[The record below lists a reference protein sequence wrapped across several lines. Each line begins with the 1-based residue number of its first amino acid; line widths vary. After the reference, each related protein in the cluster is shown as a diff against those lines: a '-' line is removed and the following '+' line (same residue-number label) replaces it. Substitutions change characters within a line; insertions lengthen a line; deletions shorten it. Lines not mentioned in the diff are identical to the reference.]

1 MAKKELS
8 KFQKFLASKK
18 YKTFMGYLYGW
29 GASVVMIGAYFKLTH
44 IPGADFML
52 ALGLG
57 IEALIFFMSAFEP
70 QHMEYAWD
78 NVFVELE
85 EDWDGVQRTQFATTG
100 GGSSSR
106 GQVTDAEDALLSKML
121 DKMNVSEDT
130 FKRLGKGL
138 DKLAENAGQMADISN
153 AMAAT
158 TNYANAM
165 DRATKSISDFSSAYV
180 ETNQKL
186 SDSLGK
192 LDFSALDANTIK
204 RVASSMASLN
214 SIYELQL
221 QGAEQTSAAS
231 KKLTET
237 MNKYMENL
245 TASSQSTG
253 QLNQQLSQ
261 LSQRLTALNNVYGGM
276 LSAMN
281 IKAYFYSKPIV

>member
-8 KFQKFLASKK
+8 KFQQFLTSRKF
-18 YKTFMGYLYGW
+18 KTFMGYLYGW

-70 QHMEYAWD
+70 QHVEYAWD
-78 NVFVELE
+78 NVFVELDE
-85 EDWDGVQRTQFATTG
+85 EWDGKTHTQFATTN
-100 GGSSSR
+100 GGSSASNL
-106 GQVTDAEDALLSKML
+106 TSAEDAMLSKML
-121 DKMNVSEDT
+121 EKMNVSEDT
-130 FKRLGKGL
+130 FKKLGRGI

-153 AMAAT
+153 ALAAT
-158 TNYANAM
+158 TNYATAM
-165 DRATKSISDFSSAYV
+165 DRATKSISEFSNAYV
-180 ETNQKL
+180 QTNQKL

-204 RVASSMASLN
+204 KVASSMTSLN

-245 TASSQSTG
+245 NASSQNAG
-253 QLNQQLSQ
+253 QLNQQLTQ
-261 LSQRLTALNNVYGGM
+261 LQQRLSALNNVYGGM

-281 IKAYFYSKPIV
+281 IKA

>member
-1 MAKKELS
+1 MSKKQENLTGFK
-8 KFQKFLASKK
+8 KFQAFTQSKK
-18 YKTFMGYLYGW
+18 YKSFMGAVYGI
-29 GASVVMIGAYFKLTH
+29 GAAIVMVGAYFKLTH
-44 IPGADFML
+44 IQGADLML

-57 IEALIFFMSAFEP
+57 VEALIFFLSAFEP
-70 QHMEYAWD
+70 QHLDYAWD

-85 EDWDGVQRTQFATTG
+85 EDWDGVQKTQFATSGAGRPAAAT
-100 GGSSSR
+100 
-106 GQVTDAEDALLSKML
+106 TDVEEAMLSKMFE
-121 DKMNVSEDT
+121 KMNVSEET
-130 FKRLGKGL
+130 FKRIGKGL

-165 DRATKSISDFSSAYV
+165 DRATKSISDFSNAYV
-180 ETNQKL
+180 QTNQKL

-204 RVASSMASLN
+204 KVASSMQSLN

-231 KKLTET
+231 KALTET
-237 MNKYMENL
+237 MNKYMDNL
-245 TASSQSTG
+245 NASSKNAG
-253 QLNQQLSQ
+253 VLNDQLTQLSA
-261 LSQRLTALNNVYGGM
+261 RLTALNNVYGGM

-281 IKAYFYSKPIV
+281 NKA

>member
-8 KFQKFLASKK
+8 GFQKFLKSKK
-18 YKTFMGYLYGW
+18 YKTFMAYLYGW

-44 IPGADFML
+44 IPGADLML
-52 ALGLG
+52 AIGLG
-57 IEALIFFMSAFEP
+57 VEAVIFFMSAFEP
-70 QHMEYAWD
+70 VHMEYEWD

-85 EDWDGVQRTQFATTG
+85 EDWDGVQKTQFATS
-100 GGSSSR
+100 GSVKNVSAP
-106 GQVTDAEDALLSKML
+106 TDVEEAMLSKMFE
-121 DKMNVSEDT
+121 KMNVSEDT
-130 FKRLGKGL
+130 FKKLGRGI

-158 TNYANAM
+158 TNYATAM
-165 DRATKSISDFSSAYV
+165 DRATKSIADFSNAYV
-180 ETNQKL
+180 QTNQKL

-192 LDFSALDANTIK
+192 LDFSALDANTIRK
-204 RVASSMASLN
+204 VANSMQSLN

-237 MNKYMENL
+237 MNKYMDNL
-245 TASSQSTG
+245 NASSQNAG
-253 QLNQQLSQ
+253 QLNQQLTQ

-281 IKAYFYSKPIV
+281 IKA

>member
-8 KFQKFLASKK
+8 KFQQFLTSRKF
-18 YKTFMGYLYGW
+18 KTFMGYLYGW
-29 GASVVMIGAYFKLTH
+29 GASVVMVGAYFKLTH

-70 QHMEYAWD
+70 QHVEYAWD
-78 NVFVELE
+78 NVFVELDE
-85 EDWDGVQRTQFATTG
+85 EWDGKTRTQFATTNA
-100 GGSSSR
+100 GGSTASNL
-106 GQVTDAEDALLSKML
+106 TDAEDAMLSKML
-121 DKMNVSEDT
+121 EKMNVSEDT
-130 FKRLGKGL
+130 FKKLGRGI
-138 DKLAENAGQMADISN
+138 DKLAENAGQMADITN

-158 TNYANAM
+158 TNYAVAM
-165 DRATKSISDFSSAYV
+165 DRATKSIADFSNSYIQ
-180 ETNQKL
+180 TNQKL

-204 RVASSMASLN
+204 KVASSMTSLN

-231 KKLTET
+231 KALTET
-237 MNKYMENL
+237 MNKYMDNL
-245 TASSQSTG
+245 NASSQNAG
-253 QLNQQLSQ
+253 QLNQQLTQ

-281 IKAYFYSKPIV
+281 IKA

>member
-8 KFQKFLASKK
+8 NFQKFLASKK

-70 QHMEYAWD
+70 QHVEYAWD

-85 EDWDGVQRTQFATTG
+85 EDWDGKTKTQFATTG
-100 GGSSSR
+100 SGASKGAI
-106 GQVTDAEDALLSKML
+106 TDAEDAMLSKML

-138 DKLAENAGQMADISN
+138 DRLAENAGQMADISN

-165 DRATKSISDFSSAYV
+165 DRATKSIADFSNAYIQ
-180 ETNQKL
+180 TNQKL

-204 RVASSMASLN
+204 KVASSMTSLN

-237 MNKYMENL
+237 MNKYMDNL
-245 TASSQSTG
+245 NASSQNAG
-253 QLNQQLSQ
+253 QLNQQLTQ

-281 IKAYFYSKPIV
+281 IKA

>member
-1 MAKKELS
+1 MAKQKKELS
-8 KFQKFLASKK
+8 GFQKFLKSKK
-18 YKTFMGYLYGW
+18 YKTFMAYLYGW

-44 IPGADFML
+44 IPGADLML
-52 ALGLG
+52 AIGLG
-57 IEALIFFMSAFEP
+57 VEAVIFFMSAFEP
-70 QHMEYAWD
+70 VHMDYEWD

-85 EDWDGVQRTQFATTG
+85 EDWDGVEKTQFATSG
-100 GGSSSR
+100 AAGKN
-106 GQVTDAEDALLSKML
+106 VAAPTDVEEAMLSKMFE
-121 DKMNVSEDT
+121 KMNVSEDT
-130 FKRLGKGL
+130 FKKLGRGI
-138 DKLAENAGQMADISN
+138 DRLAENAGQMADVSN

-165 DRATKSISDFSSAYV
+165 DRATKSIADFSNAYIQ
-180 ETNQKL
+180 TNQKL

-204 RVASSMASLN
+204 KVASSMTSLN

-237 MNKYMENL
+237 MNKYMDNL
-245 TASSQSTG
+245 NASSQNAG
-253 QLNQQLSQ
+253 QLNQQLTQ

-281 IKAYFYSKPIV
+281 IKA

>member
-8 KFQKFLASKK
+8 KFQQFLVSRKF
-18 YKTFMGYLYGW
+18 KTFMGYLYGW

-70 QHMEYAWD
+70 QHIEYAWD

-85 EDWDGVQRTQFATTG
+85 EDWDGKTRTQFATTG
-100 GGSSSR
+100 GAPGKAAT
-106 GQVTDAEDALLSKML
+106 TDVEEAMLSKMFE
-121 DKMNVSEDT
+121 KMNVSEET
-130 FKRLGKGL
+130 FNKIGKGL
-138 DKLAENAGQMADISN
+138 DRLAANAGQMADISN

-165 DRATKSISDFSSAYV
+165 DRATKSISDFSTAYV
-180 ETNQKL
+180 TTNQKL
-186 SDSLGK
+186 TDSLGK

-204 RVASSMASLN
+204 KVASSMTSLN

-237 MNKYMENL
+237 MNKYMDNL
-245 TASSQSTG
+245 NASSQNAG
-253 QLNQQLSQ
+253 QLNQQLTQ

-281 IKAYFYSKPIV
+281 IKA

>member
-1 MAKKELS
+1 MAKQKKELS
-8 KFQKFLASKK
+8 GFQKFLKSKK
-18 YKTFMGYLYGW
+18 YKTFMAYLYGW

-44 IPGADFML
+44 IPGADLML
-52 ALGLG
+52 AIGLG
-57 IEALIFFMSAFEP
+57 VEAVIFFMSAFEP
-70 QHMEYAWD
+70 VHMEYEWD

-85 EDWDGVQRTQFATTG
+85 EDWDGVEKTQFATSG
-100 GGSSSR
+100 VSGKN
-106 GQVTDAEDALLSKML
+106 VAAPTDVEEAMLSKMFE
-121 DKMNVSEDT
+121 KMNVSEDT
-130 FKRLGKGL
+130 FKKLGRGI
-138 DKLAENAGQMADISN
+138 DRLAENAGQMADVSN

-165 DRATKSISDFSSAYV
+165 DRATKSIADFSNAYIQ
-180 ETNQKL
+180 TNQKL

-204 RVASSMASLN
+204 KVASSMTSLN

-237 MNKYMENL
+237 MNKYMDNL
-245 TASSQSTG
+245 NASSQNAG
-253 QLNQQLSQ
+253 QLNQQLTQ

-281 IKAYFYSKPIV
+281 IKA

>member
-8 KFQKFLASKK
+8 KFQQFLVSRKF
-18 YKTFMGYLYGW
+18 KTFMGYLYGW
-29 GASVVMIGAYFKLTH
+29 GAAVVMVGAYFKLTH

-57 IEALIFFMSAFEP
+57 IEAVIFFMSAFEP
-70 QHMEYAWD
+70 QHVEYAWD

-85 EDWDGVQRTQFATTG
+85 EDWDGKTRTQFATTG
-100 GGSSSR
+100 GGSGKGAVS
-106 GQVTDAEDALLSKML
+106 DAEDAMLSKML
-121 DKMNVSEDT
+121 EKMNVSDDT
-130 FKRLGKGL
+130 FKKLGRGI
-138 DKLAENAGQMADISN
+138 DQLAENAGQMANISN

-165 DRATKSISDFSSAYV
+165 DRATKSIADFSNAYV
-180 ETNQKL
+180 QTNQKL

-204 RVASSMASLN
+204 RVANSMQSLN

-237 MNKYMENL
+237 MNKYMDNL
-245 TASSQSTG
+245 NASSQNAG
-253 QLNQQLSQ
+253 QLNAQLTQ

-281 IKAYFYSKPIV
+281 IKA

>member
-8 KFQKFLASKK
+8 KFQQFLTSRKF
-18 YKTFMGYLYGW
+18 KTFMGYLYGW

-70 QHMEYAWD
+70 QHVEYAWD
-78 NVFVELE
+78 NVFVELDE
-85 EDWDGVQRTQFATTG
+85 EWDGKTRTQFATIN
-100 GGSSSR
+100 GGSTASNL
-106 GQVTDAEDALLSKML
+106 TDAEDAMLSKML
-121 DKMNVSEDT
+121 EKMNVSEDT
-130 FKRLGKGL
+130 FKKLGRGI

-153 AMAAT
+153 ALAAT
-158 TNYANAM
+158 TNYATAM
-165 DRATKSISDFSSAYV
+165 DRATKSISHFSNAYV
-180 ETNQKL
+180 QTNQKL

-192 LDFSALDANTIK
+192 LDFSALDGNTIK
-204 RVASSMASLN
+204 KVASSMQSLN

-231 KKLTET
+231 KALTET
-237 MNKYMENL
+237 MNKYMDNL
-245 TASSQSTG
+245 NASSQNAG
-253 QLNQQLSQ
+253 QLNQQLTQ

-281 IKAYFYSKPIV
+281 IKA

>member
-8 KFQKFLASKK
+8 KFQQFLTSRKF
-18 YKTFMGYLYGW
+18 KTFMGYLYGW

-70 QHMEYAWD
+70 QHVEYAWD
-78 NVFVELE
+78 NVFVELDE
-85 EDWDGVQRTQFATTG
+85 EWDGKTRTTFATTNA
-100 GGSSSR
+100 GGSAASNL
-106 GQVTDAEDALLSKML
+106 TDAEDAMLSKML
-121 DKMNVSEDT
+121 EKMNVSEDT
-130 FKRLGKGL
+130 FKKLGRGI
-138 DKLAENAGQMADISN
+138 DKLAENAGQMADITN

-158 TNYANAM
+158 TNYAVAM
-165 DRATKSISDFSSAYV
+165 DRATKSIADFSNSYIQ
-180 ETNQKL
+180 TNQKL

-204 RVASSMASLN
+204 KVASSMTSLN

-231 KKLTET
+231 KALTET
-237 MNKYMENL
+237 MNKYMDNL
-245 TASSQSTG
+245 NASSQNAG
-253 QLNQQLSQ
+253 QLNQQLTQ

-281 IKAYFYSKPIV
+281 IKA

>member
-1 MAKKELS
+1 
-8 KFQKFLASKK
+8 
-18 YKTFMGYLYGW
+18 MGYLYGW

-70 QHMEYAWD
+70 QHVEYAWD
-78 NVFVELE
+78 NVFVELDE
-85 EDWDGVQRTQFATTG
+85 EWDGKTRTQFATTG
-100 GGSSSR
+100 ASSSNLT
-106 GQVTDAEDALLSKML
+106 GAEDAMLSKML
-121 DKMNVSEDT
+121 EKMNVSEDT
-130 FKRLGKGL
+130 FKKLGRGI

-153 AMAAT
+153 ALAAT
-158 TNYANAM
+158 TNYATAM
-165 DRATKSISDFSSAYV
+165 DRATKSISEFSNAYV
-180 ETNQKL
+180 QTNQKL

-204 RVASSMASLN
+204 KVASSMTSLN

-237 MNKYMENL
+237 MNKYMDNL
-245 TASSQSTG
+245 NASSQNAG
-253 QLNQQLSQ
+253 QLNQQLTQ
-261 LSQRLTALNNVYGGM
+261 LQQRLSALNNVYGGM

-281 IKAYFYSKPIV
+281 IKA

>member
-1 MAKKELS
+1 MAKQELS
-8 KFQKFLASKK
+8 KFQQFLVSRKF
-18 YKTFMGYLYGW
+18 KTFMGYLYGW

-70 QHMEYAWD
+70 QHIDYAWD

-85 EDWDGVQRTQFATTG
+85 EDWDGKTKTQFATTG
-100 GGSSSR
+100 ATSKGEP
-106 GQVTDAEDALLSKML
+106 TNIEEAMLSKMFE
-121 DKMNVSEDT
+121 KMNVSEET
-130 FKRLGKGL
+130 FNKLGKGL
-138 DKLAENAGQMADISN
+138 DKLATNAGQMADISN

-165 DRATKSISDFSSAYV
+165 DRATKSISEFSNNYV

-186 SDSLGK
+186 SESLGK

-204 RVASSMASLN
+204 KVAASMTSLN

-281 IKAYFYSKPIV
+281 IKA

>member
-1 MAKKELS
+1 MAKQKKELS
-8 KFQKFLASKK
+8 GFKKFLMSKK

-70 QHMEYAWD
+70 QHVDYPWD

-85 EDWDGVQRTQFATTG
+85 EDWDGVERTQFATS
-100 GGSSSR
+100 GSAAA
-106 GQVTDAEDALLSKML
+106 GKPAVTDAEEAMLSKMFE
-121 DKMNVSEDT
+121 KMNVSEDT
-130 FKRLGKGL
+130 FKKLGRGI
-138 DKLAENAGQMADISN
+138 DRLAENAGQMADVSN

-165 DRATKSISDFSSAYV
+165 DRATKSIADFSNAYIQ
-180 ETNQKL
+180 TNQKL

-204 RVASSMASLN
+204 KVASSMTSLN

-237 MNKYMENL
+237 MNKYMDNL
-245 TASSQSTG
+245 NASSQNAG
-253 QLNQQLSQ
+253 QLNQQLTQ

-281 IKAYFYSKPIV
+281 IKA

>member
-1 MAKKELS
+1 MAKKQENLTGFK
-8 KFQKFLASKK
+8 KFQAFTQSKK
-18 YKTFMGYLYGW
+18 YKSFMGAVYGI
-29 GASVVMIGAYFKLTH
+29 GAAIVMVGAYFKLTH
-44 IPGADFML
+44 IQGADLML

-57 IEALIFFMSAFEP
+57 VEALIFFLSAFEP
-70 QHMEYAWD
+70 QHLDYAWD

-85 EDWDGVQRTQFATTG
+85 EDWDGVQKTQFATSG
-100 GGSSSR
+100 AGR
-106 GQVTDAEDALLSKML
+106 PAAAATDVEEAMLSKMFE
-121 DKMNVSEDT
+121 KMNVSEET
-130 FKRLGKGL
+130 FNRIGKGL
-138 DKLAENAGQMADISN
+138 DKLAQNAGQMADISN

-165 DRATKSISDFSSAYV
+165 DRATKSISEFSNAYV
-180 ETNQKL
+180 QTNQKL

-204 RVASSMASLN
+204 KVATSMQSLN

-237 MNKYMENL
+237 MNKYMDNL
-245 TASSQSTG
+245 NASSQNAG
-253 QLNQQLSQ
+253 VLNDQLTQLSA
-261 LSQRLTALNNVYGGM
+261 RLTALNNVYGGM

-281 IKAYFYSKPIV
+281 IKA

>member
-8 KFQKFLASKK
+8 KFQQFLTSRKF
-18 YKTFMGYLYGW
+18 KTFMGYLYGW

-70 QHMEYAWD
+70 QHVEYAWD
-78 NVFVELE
+78 NVFVELDE
-85 EDWDGVQRTQFATTG
+85 EWDGKTRTQFATTG
-100 GGSSSR
+100 ASSSNLT
-106 GQVTDAEDALLSKML
+106 GAEDAMLSKML
-121 DKMNVSEDT
+121 EKMNVSEDT
-130 FKRLGKGL
+130 FKKLGRGI

-153 AMAAT
+153 ALAAT
-158 TNYANAM
+158 TNYATAM
-165 DRATKSISDFSSAYV
+165 DRATKSISEFSNAYV
-180 ETNQKL
+180 QTNQKL

-204 RVASSMASLN
+204 KVASSMTSLN

-245 TASSQSTG
+245 NASSQNAG
-253 QLNQQLSQ
+253 QLNQQLTQ
-261 LSQRLTALNNVYGGM
+261 LQQRLSALNNVYGGM

-281 IKAYFYSKPIV
+281 IKA

>member
-100 GGSSSR
+100 GGSSK
-106 GQVTDAEDALLSKML
+106 GAITDAEDALLSKML

-138 DKLAENAGQMADISN
+138 DRLAENAGQMADISN

-165 DRATKSISDFSSAYV
+165 DRATKSISDFSTAYV
-180 ETNQKL
+180 QTNQKL

-204 RVASSMASLN
+204 KVASSMASLN

-237 MNKYMENL
+237 MNKYMDNL
-245 TASSQSTG
+245 NASSQNAG
-253 QLNQQLSQ
+253 QLNAQLTQ

-281 IKAYFYSKPIV
+281 IKA

>member
-1 MAKKELS
+1 MAKKQENLTGFK
-8 KFQKFLASKK
+8 KFQAFTQSKK
-18 YKTFMGYLYGW
+18 YKSFMGAVYGI
-29 GASVVMIGAYFKLTH
+29 GAAIVMVGAYFKLTH
-44 IPGADFML
+44 IQGADLML

-57 IEALIFFMSAFEP
+57 VEALIFFLSAFEP
-70 QHMEYAWD
+70 QHLDYAWD

-85 EDWDGVQRTQFATTG
+85 EDWDGVQKTQFATSG
-100 GGSSSR
+100 AGR
-106 GQVTDAEDALLSKML
+106 PAAATDMEEAMLSKMFE
-121 DKMNVSEDT
+121 KMNVSEET
-130 FKRLGKGL
+130 FNKIGKGL
-138 DKLAENAGQMADISN
+138 DKLAQNAGQMADISN

-165 DRATKSISDFSSAYV
+165 DRATKSISDFSNAYV
-180 ETNQKL
+180 QTNQKL

-192 LDFSALDANTIK
+192 LDFSALDGNTIK
-204 RVASSMASLN
+204 KVASSMTSLN

-237 MNKYMENL
+237 MNKYMDNL
-245 TASSQSTG
+245 NASSQNAG
-253 QLNQQLSQ
+253 QLNQQLTQ

-281 IKAYFYSKPIV
+281 IKA

>member
-8 KFQKFLASKK
+8 KFQQFLTSRKF
-18 YKTFMGYLYGW
+18 KTFMGYLYGW

-70 QHMEYAWD
+70 QHVEYAWD
-78 NVFVELE
+78 NVFVELD
-85 EDWDGVQRTQFATTG
+85 EDWDGKTRTQFATTN
-100 GGSSSR
+100 GGSSASNL
-106 GQVTDAEDALLSKML
+106 TNAEDAMLSKML
-121 DKMNVSEDT
+121 EKMNVSEDT
-130 FKRLGKGL
+130 FKKLGRGI
-138 DKLAENAGQMADISN
+138 DKLAENAGQMADITN

-158 TNYANAM
+158 TNYAAAM
-165 DRATKSISDFSSAYV
+165 DRATKSISDFSNAYIQ
-180 ETNQKL
+180 TNQKL

-204 RVASSMASLN
+204 KVASSMTSLN

-245 TASSQSTG
+245 NASSQNAG
-253 QLNQQLSQ
+253 QLNQQLTQ

-281 IKAYFYSKPIV
+281 IKA

>member
-1 MAKKELS
+1 MAKKELG

-57 IEALIFFMSAFEP
+57 IEAIIFFMSAFEP

-85 EDWDGVQRTQFATTG
+85 EDWDGVQKTQFATTG
-100 GGSSSR
+100 ATGKSAAAP
-106 GQVTDAEDALLSKML
+106 TDVEEAMLSKMFE
-121 DKMNVSEDT
+121 KMNVSEET
-130 FKRLGKGL
+130 FQKIGKGL
-138 DKLAENAGQMADISN
+138 DKLAQNAGQMADISN

-204 RVASSMASLN
+204 KVASSMQSLN

-237 MNKYMENL
+237 MNQYMDNL
-245 TASSQSTG
+245 TASSQNAG
-253 QLNQQLSQ
+253 QLNQQLTQ
-261 LSQRLTALNNVYGGM
+261 LSQRLSALNNVYGGM

-281 IKAYFYSKPIV
+281 IKA

>member
-8 KFQKFLASKK
+8 KFQQFLVSRKF
-18 YKTFMGYLYGW
+18 KTFMGYLYGW

-70 QHMEYAWD
+70 QHVDYAWD

-85 EDWDGVQRTQFATTG
+85 EDWDGVQRTQFATSGATG
-100 GGSSSR
+100 KAQPTS
-106 GQVTDAEDALLSKML
+106 AEDAMLSKMFE
-121 DKMNVSEDT
+121 KMNVSEET
-130 FKRLGKGL
+130 FNKIGKGL
-138 DKLAENAGQMADISN
+138 DKLAANAGQMADISN

-165 DRATKSISDFSSAYV
+165 DRATKSISEFSNAYIQ
-180 ETNQKL
+180 TNQKL

-204 RVASSMASLN
+204 KVANSMQSLN

-237 MNKYMENL
+237 MNKYMDNL
-245 TASSQSTG
+245 NASSQNAG
-253 QLNQQLSQ
+253 VLNDQLTQLSA
-261 LSQRLTALNNVYGGM
+261 RLTALNNVYGGM

-281 IKAYFYSKPIV
+281 IKA

>member
-8 KFQKFLASKK
+8 NFQKFLKSKK
-18 YKTFMGYLYGW
+18 YKTFMAYLYGW
-29 GASVVMIGAYFKLTH
+29 GASVVMVGAYFKLTH
-44 IPGADFML
+44 IPGADLML
-52 ALGLG
+52 AIGLG
-57 IEALIFFMSAFEP
+57 VEAVIFFMSAFEP
-70 QHMEYAWD
+70 VHMDYEWD

-85 EDWDGVQRTQFATTG
+85 EDWDGVQKTQFATS
-100 GGSSSR
+100 GSAGKSAAASN
-106 GQVTDAEDALLSKML
+106 VEEAMLSKMFE
-121 DKMNVSEDT
+121 KMNVSEDT
-130 FKRLGKGL
+130 FKKLGRGI

-165 DRATKSISDFSSAYV
+165 DRATKSIADFSNAYIQ
-180 ETNQKL
+180 TNQKL

-204 RVASSMASLN
+204 KVASSMTSLN

-237 MNKYMENL
+237 MNKYKDNL
-245 TASSQSTG
+245 NASSQNAG
-253 QLNQQLSQ
+253 QLNQQLTQ

-281 IKAYFYSKPIV
+281 IKA